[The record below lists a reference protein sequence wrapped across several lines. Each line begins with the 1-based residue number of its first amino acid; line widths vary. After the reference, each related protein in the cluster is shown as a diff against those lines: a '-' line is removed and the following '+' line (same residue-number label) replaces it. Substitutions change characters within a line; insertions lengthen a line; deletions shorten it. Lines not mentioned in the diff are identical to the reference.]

1 MTEQDYATYRD
12 RRVITLVHD
21 EQYLIRTVIGGEV
34 LASWDA
40 VDKQWRQ
47 IAAGRNTPRGTVI
60 EAGTVAAVAT
70 ARSPGMKGSRS
81 QWTPIDQCRH
91 DPTPAKKKETIGGAI
106 LAMIHQ
112 HGPLTTAKLS
122 ELLPHIPPKS
132 LRTACGDLANTLK
145 LGRSYVMVGERQIT
159 AYTVGVVTHEPRKK
173 TVKPHRADHVKAE
186 PWIHPIRRRALG
198 LPVAQSPLTVNP
210 DDVV

>member
-1 MTEQDYATYRD
+1 MTDQDYATYRD
-12 RRVITLVHD
+12 RRVITLVHN
-21 EQYLIRTVIGGEV
+21 EQYLIRRVTGGEV

-91 DPTPAKKKETIGGAI
+91 DPAPAKKKETIGGAI

>member
-1 MTEQDYATYRD
+1 MTDRDYATYRD

-21 EQYLIRTVIGGEV
+21 EQYLVRKVTGGEV

-40 VDKQWRQ
+40 VDQRFRQ
-47 IAAGRNTPRGTVI
+47 IAAGRNTPRGAVI
-60 EAGTVAAVAT
+60 EEGTVAAVAT

-91 DPTPAKKKETIGGAI
+91 DPAPAKKKETIGAAI
-106 LAMIHQ
+106 LGAIHQ
-112 HGPLTTAKLS
+112 HGPLTTAKLA
-122 ELLPHIPPKS
+122 ELLPHVPPKS
-132 LRTACGDLANTLK
+132 LRTACGDLANTHK

-159 AYTVGVVTHEPRKK
+159 AYTVGAVTHEPRKK
-173 TVKPHRADHVKAE
+173 TVKPHRADKEQVE

-198 LPVAQSPLTVNP
+198 LPVARSPLTVNP
-210 DDVV
+210 DDVA